1 MPEAPIEA
9 YDKEAL
15 VNRNPHANFAE
26 VEASRPD
33 YDPTSFW
40 VPTKTPKPSWEPGDG
55 ASMNGWEG
63 KSMVPIDPHGPD
75 RTTNQNY
82 KLMISTTVPRP
93 IALVST
99 ISADGKR
106 QNIAPFSYFSNVA
119 SDPPTYSISFAGKE
133 AIDTLR
139 NIEETG
145 ELCINIVSDWFLEAA
160 NFCSVNTPAYVSEWP
175 LAGLHPLKSTK
186 VRPPHVAE
194 SAFGMECK
202 LLSITPLF
210 SKTKVNDDGSPQRA
224 NTLILV
230 EAVMFH
236 AREDAIDEKRET
248 VDIKILRPV
257 WRGGG
262 ITYGT
267 CFGGW
272 ETPRPDSFRKL
283 RETQR
288 IKDILQTVERP
299 K

>member
-15 VNRNPHANFAE
+15 VQRNPHADFGE
-26 VEASRPD
+26 VEAKRPD

-40 VPTKTPKPSWEPGDG
+40 IPTKTPKPSWKPGEG
-55 ASMNGWEG
+55 ASMNIWEG
-63 KSMVPIDPHGPD
+63 KQMVAIDPYEPN
-75 RTTNQNY
+75 RTTNSNY

-99 ISADGKR
+99 VSSEGS
-106 QNIAPFSYFSNVA
+106 QNIAPFSYFNNVA
-119 SDPPTYSISFAGKE
+119 SDPPTYVISFAGKE
-133 AIDTLR
+133 AIDTLK

-145 ELCINIVSDWFLEAA
+145 ELCISIVSDWFLEAA
-160 NFCSVNTPAYVSEWP
+160 NFTSVNTPAHLSEWP
-175 LAGLHPLKSTK
+175 LAGLHPLKSSK

-194 SAFGMECK
+194 SAFSIECK
-202 LLSITPLF
+202 LLSVTPLF
-210 SKTKVNDDGSPQRA
+210 LKSKVNQDGSPERA

-236 AREDAIDEKRET
+236 AREDAIDEKKET
-248 VDIKILRPV
+248 VDIKVLRPV
-257 WRGGG
+257 WRAGG

-272 ETPRPDSFRKL
+272 ETPRPDSFRNL
-283 RETQR
+283 RETQP
-288 IKDILQTVERP
+288 IKDILRTME
-299 K
+299 